1 MAPLTIRRIS
11 VCLLLFSLVGCATS
25 PPPAREIPEIRPGIL
40 MGYLPREDYPD
51 SLALLPAPPAPGSPA
66 QAHDDAVSEGLLAL
80 EGSERWRLATQDNAL
95 AFPGAA
101 ATFACAVDAP
111 ITEADTPSLYLL
123 LRRSLTDAGLST
135 YGAKNS
141 YERTRPFV
149 VNGAP
154 ICATDAERQMLAG
167 DGSYPSGHTAIGWA
181 WALILAELVPD
192 RADAILRRGYE
203 FGVSRLVCNVHWYSD
218 TVAGRTIAAAVV
230 ARLHASPEFAAD
242 LEAAGKELAAVR
254 EGGLPPNRD
263 CAIEAAALSGSS

>member
-1 MAPLTIRRIS
+1 MALLTMRQIW
-11 VCLLLFSLVGCATS
+11 VCVLLFSLAGCATS
-25 PPPAREIPEIRPGIL
+25 PPRAREIPEIRPGIL
-40 MGYLPREDYPD
+40 MGYLPMEAYPD

-66 QAHDDAVSEGLLAL
+66 QAHDDAVSEGQLPL
-80 EGSERWRLATQDNAL
+80 EGSDRWRLAAEDNEL
-95 AFPGAA
+95 AFPAA
-101 ATFACAVDAP
+101 AGTFACAVGAP
-111 ITEADTPSLYLL
+111 ISEADTPSLYLL
-123 LRRSLTDAGLST
+123 LRRSLTDAGLAT
-135 YGAKNS
+135 YGAKNH

-154 ICATDAERQMLAG
+154 ICATDAERQMLEG
-167 DGSYPSGHTAIGWA
+167 DGSYPSGHTAVGWA

-192 RADAILRRGYE
+192 RVDAILHRGYE

-254 EGGLPPNRD
+254 ERGLSPNRD
-263 CAIEAAALSGSS
+263 CAVEAAALSDSR